1 VRAFPEPTSAP
12 IRRIGVLSVHTS
24 PLDRP
29 GTGDGGGLN
38 VYVREVAERLA
49 RRGVH
54 VDIYTRASDPSLPP
68 TVELAE
74 GVEVHHIVAGPIRP
88 LPKDEV
94 ANQLC
99 AFVLALQRH
108 PTAGRHD
115 LLHAHYW
122 LSGWVGRRIAARW
135 QVPLVQTF
143 HTLGTLKNATL
154 APGDRPE
161 PPLRLVAEE
170 RVARA
175 ADRVCVLT
183 CGEARLLHRT
193 YGLSGA
199 KLDVVPAGVDL
210 ERFSPGPAPAWH
222 AATAPLAE
230 VDPASS
236 RSAIGRSATVGPA
249 SSRSAIGRSAES
261 HPPGGDRR
269 APQLLFV
276 GRLQPLKGPDV
287 AVRTLAEVRR
297 VLPDAQL
304 RIVGGTS
311 GNGAGIS
318 DPDQLLALAQQLGV
332 ADGLV
337 LEDAIDQ
344 RTLVHRYRDADVV
357 LVPSRS
363 ETFGLVALEAQACGV
378 PVVAADVPG
387 LEAVVG
393 AGGTLV
399 AGHDPADHA
408 AAVLAYLLDP
418 AKAAAART
426 AGIAAAQAAS
436 WERTTDRL
444 LGVYEAAVADAVER
458 SGEAG
463 LRPEEVAARE
473 VAALSASERAG

>member
-1 VRAFPEPTSAP
+1 VHALPSFPATS

-49 RRGVH
+49 GRGIH
-54 VDIYTRASDPSLPP
+54 VDIYTRASDPDLPP
-68 TVELAE
+68 TVELAP

-94 ANQLC
+94 ANELC

-175 ADRVCVLT
+175 ADRICVLT
-183 CGEARLLHRT
+183 CGEARLLHRA

-210 ERFSPGPAPAWH
+210 ERFRPGPDPTWH
-222 AATAPLAE
+222 AEAAGGAVAE
-230 VDPASS
+230 P
-236 RSAIGRSATVGPA
+236 RTPR
-249 SSRSAIGRSAES
+249 
-261 HPPGGDRR
+261 
-269 APQLLFV
+269 LLFV

-287 AVRTLAEVRR
+287 AVRTFAEVRR

-311 GNGAGIS
+311 GNGAGAS
-318 DPDQLLALAQQLGV
+318 DPDQLLALAQELGV

-344 RTLVHRYRDADVV
+344 RTLAHRYRDADVV

-399 AGHDPADHA
+399 AGHDPVDHA
-408 AAVLAYLLDP
+408 AAALAYLQDP

-444 LGVYEAAVADAVER
+444 LAVYGAAVADAVDRPDEV
-458 SGEAG
+458 G

-473 VAALSASERAG
+473 VAALSASELAG